1 MKHINTVQISDT
13 HYVCKAL
20 HTPPPHP
27 FLLCVCV
34 CVCTSLFR
42 VLCVCEG
49 KPLVCPS
56 FYIHIACS
64 SLLCSSCVVELC
76 ELDILLP
83 PRPLYTQRNC
93 ADHRRIILIYYV
105 LHTEE
110 RNSVKSRER
119 DGMAHIIQTSYF
131 FFLVVSPSSPFC
143 VYEHKQNRFS
153 IFGMSHH
160 TVRLWTVCLVTL
172 Y

>member
-27 FLLCVCV
+27 FRLCVCV
-34 CVCTSLFR
+34 RLSLEFCVCAKGS
-42 VLCVCEG
+42 
-49 KPLVCPS
+49 PLYVQVS
-56 FYIHIACS
+56 IHIARS

-76 ELDILLP
+76 ELDILHPPP
-83 PRPLYTQRNC
+83 PRPLYTQSNS

-105 LHTEE
+105 LHTAE

-131 FFLVVSPSSPFC
+131 FVVVVVVSPSSLALLC
-143 VYEHKQNRFS
+143 V
-153 IFGMSHH
+153 
-160 TVRLWTVCLVTL
+160 
-172 Y
+172 

>member
-27 FLLCVCV
+27 FLHAL

-56 FYIHIACS
+56 FYTHRPFVSALQ
-64 SLLCSSCVVELC
+64 LLCCRTLRVRYSSSP
-76 ELDILLP
+76 P
-83 PRPLYTQRNC
+83 PRPLYTQSNS

-105 LHTEE
+105 LHTAE

-131 FFLVVSPSSPFC
+131 FVVVVVVSPSSLALLC
-143 VYEHKQNRFS
+143 V
-153 IFGMSHH
+153 
-160 TVRLWTVCLVTL
+160 
-172 Y
+172 